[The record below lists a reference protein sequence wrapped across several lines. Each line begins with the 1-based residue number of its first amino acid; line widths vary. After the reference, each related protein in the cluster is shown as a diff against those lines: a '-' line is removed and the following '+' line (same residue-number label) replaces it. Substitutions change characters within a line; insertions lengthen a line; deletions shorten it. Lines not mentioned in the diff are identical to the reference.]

1 MKWKILGLSLLFCC
15 ASANAQPAV
24 GQGDSLLTLGE
35 IAEWISGHVR
45 FPEGASRYG
54 VAGVERF
61 VVSSA
66 WDGRVFIT
74 SGLNTLSPA
83 FEREIKGVV
92 SRAPRCRFGGCGM
105 EDIYK
110 LVEVDFPSLMP
121 DTLREDVLC
130 VGRHLPP
137 RFPLKGEK
145 SGYLDGREAFVK
157 WLSSRFRFPRH
168 SDFSD
173 YCDTLSLC
181 YTVSEEGCM
190 EDVRVEGCG
199 NASVRS
205 ELERLLKRSPL
216 WEPALT
222 ESRRPVPVSVE
233 ERVVIRPHDGGR
245 NAQFAVCVDEVCR
258 NSSSAPS
265 DLDMIVLNPEVRSE
279 YGSDKSFLRTLRDS
293 LKVDKRVRYAGFFVV
308 ERDGSVSNLHIETAD
323 SLMGNALAALIVRS
337 EWLPALQGG
346 EKVRSIYTFS
356 GVQSPPARYVYNIP
370 PYNVPLYYMRNV
382 SSRYLYNFP
391 LHVDSYKARWHY
403 LKEAYPG
410 AETIIHGASKSV
422 YLSDSDYYELLMKR
436 GFPLLPIKKK
446 VRK

>member
-24 GQGDSLLTLGE
+24 GRGDSLFTLDE

-74 SGLNTLSPA
+74 SGVNTLSPA

-105 EDIYK
+105 DDIYK

-168 SDFSD
+168 SDFSG

-265 DLDMIVLNPEVRSE
+265 DLDMIVLNPEVGIQCSGDLLE
-279 YGSDKSFLRTLRDS
+279 AICDS
-293 LKVDKRVRYAGFFVV
+293 LKVNKEVRYGCSFVV
-308 ERDGSVSNLHIETAD
+308 ERDGSVSNLHIEVAD
-323 SLMGNALAALIVRS
+323 SLLGDALAALIERS
-337 EWLPALQGG
+337 EWIPARQGG
-346 EKVRSIYTFS
+346 ENVRSVYAFWD
-356 GVQSPPARYVYNIP
+356 VLSPPEEAVYKDPAHGLGLSRKLDYSYTRSVNRGI
-370 PYNVPLYYMRNV
+370 
-382 SSRYLYNFP
+382 SSRKMLDK
-391 LHVDSYKARWHY
+391 LMKSYPQ
-403 LKEAYPG
+403 LG
-410 AETIIHGASKSV
+410 
-422 YLSDSDYYELLMKR
+422 SDKIAIWQSTPQINYSDGVGYMELLMTR
-436 GFPLLPIKKK
+436 GLPLLPLKKK
-446 VRK
+446 ARK

>member
-24 GQGDSLLTLGE
+24 GRGDSLFTLDE

-83 FEREIKGVV
+83 FDREIKSVV

-105 EDIYK
+105 DDIYK

-145 SGYLDGREAFVK
+145 SGYLDGREAFVN

-168 SDFSD
+168 SDFSG

-181 YTVSEEGCM
+181 YTVSEEGRM

-370 PYNVPLYYMRNV
+370 PYNVPLY
-382 SSRYLYNFP
+382 
-391 LHVDSYKARWHY
+391 
-403 LKEAYPG
+403 
-410 AETIIHGASKSV
+410 
-422 YLSDSDYYELLMKR
+422 
-436 GFPLLPIKKK
+436 
-446 VRK
+446 

>member
-24 GQGDSLLTLGE
+24 GQGDSLLTLDE

-83 FEREIKGVV
+83 FDREIKSVV

-105 EDIYK
+105 DDIYK

-168 SDFSD
+168 SDFSG

-181 YTVSEEGCM
+181 YTVSEEGRM

-265 DLDMIVLNPEVRSE
+265 DLDMIVLNPEVGIQCRFIGGDMRQPES
-279 YGSDKSFLRTLRDS
+279 GQGGPLRVFLRC
-293 LKVDKRVRYAGFFVV
+293 
-308 ERDGSVSNLHIETAD
+308 
-323 SLMGNALAALIVRS
+323 
-337 EWLPALQGG
+337 
-346 EKVRSIYTFS
+346 
-356 GVQSPPARYVYNIP
+356 
-370 PYNVPLYYMRNV
+370 
-382 SSRYLYNFP
+382 
-391 LHVDSYKARWHY
+391 
-403 LKEAYPG
+403 G
-410 AETIIHGASKSV
+410 A
-422 YLSDSDYYELLMKR
+422 
-436 GFPLLPIKKK
+436 
-446 VRK
+446 

>member
-24 GQGDSLLTLGE
+24 GQGDSLLTLDE

-45 FPEGASRYG
+45 FPEGVSRYG

-83 FEREIKGVV
+83 FDREIKGVV

-105 EDIYK
+105 DDIYK

-168 SDFSD
+168 SDFSG

-181 YTVSEEGCM
+181 YTVSEEGHM

-199 NASVRS
+199 NAS
-205 ELERLLKRSPL
+205 
-216 WEPALT
+216 A
-222 ESRRPVPVSVE
+222 
-233 ERVVIRPHDGGR
+233 
-245 NAQFAVCVDEVCR
+245 
-258 NSSSAPS
+258 
-265 DLDMIVLNPEVRSE
+265 
-279 YGSDKSFLRTLRDS
+279 
-293 LKVDKRVRYAGFFVV
+293 
-308 ERDGSVSNLHIETAD
+308 
-323 SLMGNALAALIVRS
+323 
-337 EWLPALQGG
+337 
-346 EKVRSIYTFS
+346 
-356 GVQSPPARYVYNIP
+356 
-370 PYNVPLYYMRNV
+370 
-382 SSRYLYNFP
+382 
-391 LHVDSYKARWHY
+391 
-403 LKEAYPG
+403 
-410 AETIIHGASKSV
+410 
-422 YLSDSDYYELLMKR
+422 
-436 GFPLLPIKKK
+436 
-446 VRK
+446 

>member
-24 GQGDSLLTLGE
+24 GRGDSLFTLDE

-74 SGLNTLSPA
+74 SGVNTLSPA

-105 EDIYK
+105 DDIYK

-145 SGYLDGREAFVK
+145 SGYLDGREAFVN

-168 SDFSD
+168 SDFSG

-181 YTVSEEGCM
+181 YTVSEEGRM

-370 PYNVPLYYMRNV
+370 PYNVPLY
-382 SSRYLYNFP
+382 
-391 LHVDSYKARWHY
+391 
-403 LKEAYPG
+403 
-410 AETIIHGASKSV
+410 
-422 YLSDSDYYELLMKR
+422 
-436 GFPLLPIKKK
+436 
-446 VRK
+446 

>member
-1 MKWKILGLSLLFCC
+1 
-15 ASANAQPAV
+15 
-24 GQGDSLLTLGE
+24 
-35 IAEWISGHVR
+35 
-45 FPEGASRYG
+45 
-54 VAGVERF
+54 
-61 VVSSA
+61 
-66 WDGRVFIT
+66 
-74 SGLNTLSPA
+74 
-83 FEREIKGVV
+83 
-92 SRAPRCRFGGCGM
+92 
-105 EDIYK
+105 
-110 LVEVDFPSLMP
+110 MP

-168 SDFSD
+168 SDFSG

-356 GVQSPPARYVYNIP
+356 GVQSPPARYVYKAP
-370 PYNVPLYYMRNV
+370 PYRIGLSDKLNYSHWRSFVRGH
-382 SSRYLYNFP
+382 SSYSL
-391 LHVDSYKARWHY
+391 VK
-403 LKEAYPG
+403 AYPELG
-410 AETIIHGASKSV
+410 LYPEDTAPQIK
-422 YLSDSDYYELLMKR
+422 YYDGVGDMELLMTR
-436 GFPLLPIKKK
+436 GLPLLPLKKK